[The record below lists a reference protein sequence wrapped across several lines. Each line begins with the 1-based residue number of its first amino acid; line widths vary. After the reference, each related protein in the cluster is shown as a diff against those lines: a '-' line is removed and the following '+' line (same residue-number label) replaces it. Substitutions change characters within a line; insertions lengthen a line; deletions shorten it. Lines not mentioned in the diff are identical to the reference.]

1 MTADRDSTHRAAP
14 DATDGSRSS
23 VMPAEHGRD
32 PKVDARPDAQKGHRA
47 GHRSKRQ
54 LPLWQEVFV
63 LLAIALGLAI
73 LLKSLFVQAFYIP
86 SASMNDTL
94 IKNDRILV
102 EKPSY
107 WFDGPERGDV
117 VVFADPGG
125 WLNAI
130 PQSNAVQRGLE
141 FFGLYPT
148 GNHLVKRVIGVEGDR
163 VRCCDGEGRIL
174 VNGTPL
180 DESAYL
186 PPGTKPSLQSFDVE
200 VPEDRLWMMG
210 DNRSAS
216 ADSRAHLG
224 DPGGGFIP
232 VDDVVGRVFVTVWP
246 PDRAGFLS
254 RPDAFDAI
262 GTGGGDP
269 G

>member
-1 MTADRDSTHRAAP
+1 VTADRDSTHRAAP

-32 PKVDARPDAQKGHRA
+32 PKVDARPAAQKGHRA

-141 FFGLYPT
+141 FFGLYPA
-148 GNHLVKRVIGVEGDR
+148 GNHLVKRVIGVGGDR
-163 VRCCDGEGRIL
+163 VECCDDRGRVS
-174 VNGTPL
+174 VNGVPL
-180 DESAYL
+180 AEGAYL
-186 PPGTKPSLQSFDVE
+186 QRGVAPSETPFDVE
-200 VPEDRLWMMG
+200 VPEDALWVMG
-210 DNRSAS
+210 DNRLESG
-216 ADSRAHLG
+216 DSRVHIEDVG
-224 DPGGGFIP
+224 EGFVP
-232 VDDVVGRVFVTVWP
+232 AEDVVGKVWAIVWP
-246 PDRAGFLS
+246 VDRLELLD
-254 RPDAFDAI
+254 RPAVFDAAALEES
-262 GTGGGDP
+262 
-269 G
+269 